1 MSVCQFRIPSF
12 LVTMQNFTTIKCCV
26 IISNHSIYNDGT
38 YCFSY
43 YWSNPQMHGFYG
55 RYLKID
61 LTHETFDLVPLNDEI
76 LLRYL
81 GGKGLASYL
90 LYSINPPGVDP
101 LLPDNCLI
109 LATGPITNSRIWGSC
124 RYGVFTKSP
133 QTGFYSESYA
143 GGKVPEAI
151 DSSGFDAIVVT
162 GKSKRPTVV
171 LVHPD
176 GAEFFDA
183 SDIWGMGTYDTED
196 TVNRKYGIAGSGSE
210 KSGAVVIGPAGENRV
225 RFSVIENDYWRSA
238 GRTGVGTVMG
248 SKHLKAIVFKG
259 DKRRFL
265 SDAKGVKRFSKEVV
279 AESKRNP
286 VVQAYRN
293 MGTSLMVEKINQ
305 AKAFPTKY
313 WSKGFFDQ
321 WEKISAEALHRQC
334 HVRPRACAKCLI
346 ACGRMTKVLNGRHAG
361 LRIEGPEY
369 ETIFAFGGLC
379 MIDSIEEIVYLN
391 DICDRLGMDTI
402 SAGNLCGLAIE
413 AARKKKIDF
422 RIDYGDVDAIAGLLE
437 KIAVRQGIGDI
448 LARGIRYAAEIWN
461 MEDMAVHVK
470 GLEPPGY
477 DPRVLKGSGLAFAV
491 SDRGACHL
499 RATFHNPE
507 LKGMI
512 RPEVTKGKARLL
524 IDYEDR
530 LTLMDAFILCR
541 FFRDIYPWDRLSR
554 IIEMT
559 TGLKAD
565 KAALQKIASEI
576 SALTRRFN
584 IREGLKPEDDRLPRR
599 FYNEMLKTGHIVKET
614 DLTAMLKDYYTL
626 RGWDES
632 GSGGI

>member
-1 MSVCQFRIPSF
+1 M
-12 LVTMQNFTTIKCCV
+12 N
-26 IISNHSIYNDGT
+26 
-38 YCFSY
+38 
-43 YWSNPQMHGFYG
+43 GFYG

-61 LTHETFDLVPLNDEI
+61 LTDETYDVVPLNDEI
-76 LLRYL
+76 LFTYL

-101 LLPDNCLI
+101 LSPGNCLI
-109 LATGPITNSRIWGSC
+109 FATGPITNSRIWGSS

-151 DSSGFDAIVVT
+151 DSSGFDAIIVT

-171 LVHPD
+171 LVKPD

-183 SDIWGMGTYDTED
+183 SDIWGMDTYDTED
-196 TVNRKYGIAGSGSE
+196 TVNRRFVGAVSGSE

-225 RFSVIENDYWRSA
+225 RFAVIENDYWRSA

-259 DKRRFL
+259 DKRRALF
-265 SDAKGVKRFSKEVV
+265 DAKGVECFSKEV
-279 AESKRNP
+279 AEESKNNP
-286 VVQAYRN
+286 VVQAYRD
-293 MGTSLMVEKINQ
+293 MGTSLMVKKINQ
-305 AKAFPTKY
+305 VKAFPTKY

-334 HVRPRACAKCLI
+334 RVQPRPCAKCFI
-346 ACGRMTKVLNGRHAG
+346 ACGRMTTVLNGRHAG

-379 MIDSIEEIVYLN
+379 MIDSIEEIAYLN

-402 SAGNLCGLAIE
+402 SSGNLCGLTIE
-413 AARKKKIDF
+413 AVRKKKIDAKV
-422 RIDYGDVDAIAGLLE
+422 DYGDVDAIAGLLN
-437 KIAVRQGIGDI
+437 KIANRQGIGDI
-448 LARGIRYAAEIWN
+448 LARGIKHAANVWG

-512 RPEVTKGKARLL
+512 NPEVTRGKAEFL
-524 IDYEDR
+524 IDFEDR

-565 KAALQKIASEI
+565 KAELQKIASEI
-576 SALTRRFN
+576 STLTRCFN
-584 IREGLKPEDDRLPRR
+584 IREGLKSEDDNLPTR
-599 FYNEMLKTGHIVKET
+599 FYREILKTGHVVKET
-614 DLTAMLKDYYTL
+614 DLKEMLTDYYTL
-626 RGWDES
+626 RGWNENGVPKVKPTIS
-632 GSGGI
+632 

>member
-1 MSVCQFRIPSF
+1 M
-12 LVTMQNFTTIKCCV
+12 N
-26 IISNHSIYNDGT
+26 
-38 YCFSY
+38 
-43 YWSNPQMHGFYG
+43 GFYG

-61 LTHETFDLVPLNDEI
+61 LTDEKYNLVPLNDEI
-76 LLRYL
+76 LLTYL

-101 LLPDNCLI
+101 LSPENCLI
-109 LATGPITNSRIWGSC
+109 LATGPITNSRIWGSS

-151 DSSGFDAIVVT
+151 DSSGFDAVVVT

-171 LVHPD
+171 LVQPD

-183 SDIWGMGTYDTED
+183 SDIWGMDTYETED
-196 TVNRKYGIAGSGSE
+196 TVNRKYGNTGSGSE

-238 GRTGVGTVMG
+238 GRTGVGAVMG

-259 DKRRFL
+259 DKRRALF
-265 SDAKGVKRFSKEVV
+265 DAKGVKRFSREV
-279 AESKRNP
+279 AEESKNNP
-286 VVQAYRN
+286 VVQAYKN
-293 MGTSLMVEKINQ
+293 MGTPMMVKKINQ

-334 HVRPRACAKCLI
+334 RVQPRACAKCFI
-346 ACGRMTKVLNGRHAG
+346 ACGRMTTVLNGRHAG

-379 MIDSIEEIVYLN
+379 MIDSIEEIAYLN
-391 DICDRLGMDTI
+391 DVCDRLGMDTI
-402 SAGNLCGLAIE
+402 SAGNLCGLTIE
-413 AARKKKIDF
+413 AVRKKKIDVK
-422 RIDYGDVDAIAGLLE
+422 IDYGDVDAIAGLLK
-437 KIAVRQGIGDI
+437 KIADRQGIGDI
-448 LARGIRYAAEIWN
+448 LARGIKHAANVWG
-461 MEDMAVHVK
+461 MEDVAVHVK

-512 RPEVTKGKARLL
+512 SPEVTKGKAGLL
-524 IDYEDR
+524 IDFEDR
-530 LTLMDAFILCR
+530 LALMDALILCR
-541 FFRDIYPWDRLSR
+541 FYRDIYPWDRLSR

-576 SALTRRFN
+576 STLTRCFN
-584 IREGLKPEDDRLPRR
+584 IREGLKPEDDNLPKR
-599 FYNEMLKTGHIVKET
+599 FYKEILKTGHVVKET
-614 DLTAMLKDYYTL
+614 DLAVMLKDYYTL
-626 RGWDES
+626 RGWNENGVPKVKPATS
-632 GSGGI
+632 

>member
-1 MSVCQFRIPSF
+1 M
-12 LVTMQNFTTIKCCV
+12 N
-26 IISNHSIYNDGT
+26 
-38 YCFSY
+38 
-43 YWSNPQMHGFYG
+43 GFYG

-61 LTHETFDLVPLNDEI
+61 LTDETYDVVPLNDEI
-76 LLRYL
+76 LLTYL

-101 LLPDNCLI
+101 LSPDNCLI
-109 LATGPITNSRIWGSC
+109 FATGPITNSRIWGSS

-151 DSSGFDAIVVT
+151 DSSGFDAIIVT

-171 LVHPD
+171 LVKPD

-183 SDIWGMGTYDTED
+183 SDIWGMNTYDTED
-196 TVNRKYGIAGSGSE
+196 TVNRRFVGAVSGSE
-210 KSGAVVIGPAGENRV
+210 KSGAVVIGPAGEHRV
-225 RFSVIENDYWRSA
+225 RFAVIENDYWRSA

-248 SKHLKAIVFKG
+248 SKHLKAVVFKG
-259 DKRRFL
+259 DKRRALF
-265 SDAKGVKRFSKEVV
+265 DAKGVECFSKEV
-279 AESKRNP
+279 AEESKNNP

-293 MGTSLMVEKINQ
+293 MGTSLMVKKINQ
-305 AKAFPTKY
+305 VKAFPTKY

-334 HVRPRACAKCLI
+334 RVQPRPCAKCFI
-346 ACGRMTKVLNGRHAG
+346 ACGRMTTVLNGRHAG

-379 MIDSIEEIVYLN
+379 MIDSIEEIAYLN

-402 SAGNLCGLAIE
+402 SAGNLCGLTIE
-413 AARKKKIDF
+413 AVRKKKIDVKV
-422 RIDYGDVDAIAGLLE
+422 DYGDVDAIAGLLN
-437 KIAVRQGIGDI
+437 KIANRQGIGDI
-448 LARGIRYAAEIWN
+448 LARGIKHAANVWG

-512 RPEVTKGKARLL
+512 DPETRMGKAELL
-524 IDYEDR
+524 ADFEDR

-565 KAALQKIASEI
+565 KAELQKIASGI
-576 SALTRRFN
+576 STLTRCFN
-584 IREGLKPEDDRLPRR
+584 IREGLKSEDDNLPTR
-599 FYNEMLKTGHIVKET
+599 FYREILKTGHVVKEA
-614 DLTAMLKDYYTL
+614 DLKAMLTDYYTL
-626 RGWDES
+626 RGWNENGVPKVKPS
-632 GSGGI
+632 IS

>member
-1 MSVCQFRIPSF
+1 M
-12 LVTMQNFTTIKCCV
+12 N
-26 IISNHSIYNDGT
+26 
-38 YCFSY
+38 
-43 YWSNPQMHGFYG
+43 GFYG

-61 LTHETFDLVPLNDEI
+61 LTDEKFDLVPLKDEI

-101 LLPDNCLI
+101 LSPDNHLI
-109 LATGPITNSRIWGSC
+109 FNTGPITNSRIWGSS

-133 QTGFYSESYA
+133 QTGFFSESYA
-143 GGKVPEAI
+143 GGRVPEAI
-151 DSSGFDAIVVT
+151 DSSGFDAIIVT
-162 GKSKRPTVV
+162 GKSKCPTVV
-171 LVHPD
+171 LVQPD

-183 SDIWGMGTYDTED
+183 SDIWGMDTYKTED
-196 TVNRKYGIAGSGSE
+196 TVNRKYGNTGPGSE

-238 GRTGVGTVMG
+238 GRTGVGAVMG

-259 DKRRFL
+259 DKRRSLF
-265 SDAKGVKRFSKEVV
+265 DAKGVKHFSKEV
-279 AESKRNP
+279 AEESKNNP

-293 MGTSLMVEKINQ
+293 MGTSLMVKKINQ

-313 WSKGFFDQ
+313 WSKGFFDK

-334 HVRPRACAKCLI
+334 RVQPRACAKCFI
-346 ACGRMTKVLNGRHAG
+346 ACGRMTTVLNGRHAG

-379 MIDSIEEIVYLN
+379 MIDSIEEIAYLN
-391 DICDRLGMDTI
+391 DVCDRL
-402 SAGNLCGLAIE
+402 
-413 AARKKKIDF
+413 K
-422 RIDYGDVDAIAGLLE
+422 IDYGDVDAIVDLLK
-437 KIAVRQGIGDI
+437 KIAERQGIGDI
-448 LARGIRYAAEIWN
+448 LARGIKYATNAWG
-461 MEDMAVHVK
+461 MEDTAVHVK

-512 RPEVTKGKARLL
+512 SPEVTKGKAELL
-524 IDYEDR
+524 IDFEDR
-530 LTLMDAFILCR
+530 LALMDAFILCR

-554 IIEMT
+554 IMEMT
-559 TGLKAD
+559 IGLKAD

-576 SALTRRFN
+576 SALTRCFN
-584 IREGLKPEDDRLPRR
+584 IREGFRPEDDHLPKR
-599 FYNEMLKTGHIVKET
+599 FYKEILKTGHVVKES
-614 DLTAMLKDYYTL
+614 DLAAMLKDYYTL
-626 RGWDES
+626 RGWNENGVLKVKPAIS
-632 GSGGI
+632 

>member
-1 MSVCQFRIPSF
+1 LSIHNPILFG
-12 LVTMQNFTTIKCCV
+12 
-26 IISNHSIYNDGT
+26 NHPKLYNYKMLCNNSKPFDSSGNT
-38 YCFSY
+38 SY
-43 YWSNPQMHGFYG
+43 YWSNLEMNAFYG

-61 LTHETFDLVPLNDEI
+61 LTDETYDVVPLDDEI
-76 LLRYL
+76 LLTYL

-90 LYSINPPGVDP
+90 LYSINPSGIDP
-101 LLPDNCLI
+101 LSPGNCLI
-109 LATGPITNSRIWGSC
+109 FATGPITNSRIWGSS

-162 GKSKRPTVV
+162 GKSRRPSVV
-171 LVHPD
+171 LVKPD

-183 SDIWGMGTYDTED
+183 SGIWGMDTYETED
-196 TVNRKYGIAGSGSE
+196 TVNRRFVGAVPGSE

-225 RFSVIENDYWRSA
+225 RFAVIENDYWRSA

-259 DKRRFL
+259 DRRRSLF
-265 SDAKGVKRFSKEVV
+265 DAKGVEFFSKEV
-279 AESKRNP
+279 AEESKNNP

-293 MGTSLMVEKINQ
+293 MGTSLMVKRINQ

-334 HVRPRACAKCLI
+334 RVQPRACAKCFI
-346 ACGRMTKVLNGRHAG
+346 ACGRMTTVLNGRHAG

-379 MIDSIEEIVYLN
+379 MIDSIEEIAYLN

-402 SAGNLCGLAIE
+402 SAGNLCGLTIE
-413 AARKKKIDF
+413 AVRKKKINVKV
-422 RIDYGDVDAIAGLLE
+422 DYGDVDAIAGLLK
-437 KIAVRQGIGDI
+437 KIANRQGIGDI
-448 LARGIRYAAEIWN
+448 LARGIKHAANVWG

-512 RPEVTKGKARLL
+512 NPEVTRGKAEIL
-524 IDYEDR
+524 IDFEDR
-530 LTLMDAFILCR
+530 LTLMDTFILCR
-541 FFRDIYPWDRLSR
+541 FFRDIHPWDRLSR

-576 SALTRRFN
+576 STLTRCFN
-584 IREGLKPEDDRLPRR
+584 IREGLKSEDDNLPTRYYR
-599 FYNEMLKTGHIVKET
+599 EILKTGHVVKET
-614 DLTAMLKDYYTL
+614 DLAAMLKEYYTL
-626 RGWDES
+626 RGWNEN
-632 GSGGI
+632 GIPKVKPAIS

>member
-1 MSVCQFRIPSF
+1 M
-12 LVTMQNFTTIKCCV
+12 N
-26 IISNHSIYNDGT
+26 
-38 YCFSY
+38 
-43 YWSNPQMHGFYG
+43 GFYG

-61 LTHETFDLVPLNDEI
+61 LTDEKYNFVPLNDEI
-76 LLRYL
+76 LLTYL

-101 LLPDNCLI
+101 LSPENCLI
-109 LATGPITNSRIWGSC
+109 LATGPITNSRIWGSS

-151 DSSGFDAIVVT
+151 DSSGFDAVVVT

-171 LVHPD
+171 LVQPD

-183 SDIWGMGTYDTED
+183 SDIWGMDTYETED
-196 TVNRKYGIAGSGSE
+196 TVNRKYGNTGSGSE

-238 GRTGVGTVMG
+238 GRTGVGAVMG

-259 DKRRFL
+259 DKRRALF
-265 SDAKGVKRFSKEVV
+265 DAKGVKRFSKEV
-279 AESKRNP
+279 AEESKNNP
-286 VVQAYRN
+286 VVQAYKN
-293 MGTSLMVEKINQ
+293 MGTPMMVKKINQ

-334 HVRPRACAKCLI
+334 RVQPRACAKCFI
-346 ACGRMTKVLNGRHAG
+346 ACGRMTTVLNGRHAG

-379 MIDSIEEIVYLN
+379 MIDSIEEIAYLN
-391 DICDRLGMDTI
+391 DVCDRLGMDTI
-402 SAGNLCGLAIE
+402 SAGNLCGLTIE
-413 AARKKKIDF
+413 AVRKKKIDVK
-422 RIDYGDVDAIAGLLE
+422 IDYGDVDAIAGLLK
-437 KIAVRQGIGDI
+437 KIADRQGIGDI
-448 LARGIRYAAEIWN
+448 LARGIKHAANVWG
-461 MEDMAVHVK
+461 MEDVAVHVK

-512 RPEVTKGKARLL
+512 NTEVTKGKAGLL
-524 IDYEDR
+524 IDFEDR
-530 LTLMDAFILCR
+530 LTLMDALILCR
-541 FFRDIYPWDRLSR
+541 FYRDIYPWDRLSR

-576 SALTRRFN
+576 STLTRCFN
-584 IREGLKPEDDRLPRR
+584 IREGLKPEDDNLPKR
-599 FYNEMLKTGHIVKET
+599 FYKEILKTGHVVKET
-614 DLTAMLKDYYTL
+614 DLAVMLKDYYTL
-626 RGWDES
+626 RGWNENGVPKVKPATS
-632 GSGGI
+632 